1 MHKCYENDI
10 KKSHRIFWGWL
21 WPLEVTY
28 IFPTLLCAVFS
39 HSVASNSLQSH
50 WLYSPSG
57 SSVHGDS
64 PGKNNGVV
72 SMPSS
77 RGSYQPHSATCI
89 LFYLYHHGKM
99 TILIFQ
105 LLSCVQLF
113 ATPWTVAHQ
122 LLCPWGF
129 PGKNTGVGF
138 HVLLQGIFLIQRS
151 NPCLLHWQVDFL
163 PLDHQG
169 SPGKRLGIYLT
180 TCTDM

>member
-122 LLCPWGF
+122 VPLSMGF
-129 PGKNTGVGF
+129 SQARILEWVSMFSSRGSSWSRDQT
-138 HVLLQGIFLIQRS
+138 HVFCIGRWIFY
-151 NPCLLHWQVDFL
+151 HW
-163 PLDHQG
+163 
-169 SPGKRLGIYLT
+169 T
-180 TCTDM
+180 TREAQEKG